1 MTDPEIGADPI
12 ELTKLAGTYLRESQR
27 LGDALR
33 TERATLAP
41 PAPDFGRTGAASTLH
56 FANDASTEL
65 AELAIGRLVEVVEGD
80 VDRLY
85 RLAFAY
91 HEANLEADFQRPQRG
106 GAIP

>member
-1 MTDPEIGADPI
+1 MTDAELGADPI
-12 ELTKLAGTYLRESQR
+12 ELTRLAGTYLRESQR

-33 TERATLAP
+33 TERATLSP
-41 PAPDFGRTGAASTLH
+41 PAPDFGRTATASTLH
-56 FANDASTEL
+56 FASDSSTEL

-91 HEANLEADFQRPQRG
+91 HEANLQADLQRPQRG
-106 GAIP
+106 GPIP